1 MIKPENYGKITEN
14 SRNLPEKSLKNPK
27 NLPPADG
34 WGAASPDR
42 RGFLKIFDDG
52 GIIGWSPLWIFDVNV
67 LSGIANL
74 EYSEWVFWFFGWGGY
89 FLGNTP
95 SKNRKFGFKLI

>member
-34 WGAASPDR
+34 WGAASADR
-42 RGFLKIFDDG
+42 RGFLKIFDDR
-52 GIIGWSPLWIFDVNV
+52 
-67 LSGIANL
+67 
-74 EYSEWVFWFFGWGGY
+74 
-89 FLGNTP
+89 GN
-95 SKNRKFGFKLI
+95 NWLIPPYGSLNILYNMDRQ